1 MLSTWEFGLIRIVKR
16 STITRY
22 DTYIRSDIMGDFSYY
37 QLANGEIVAIDNI
50 TEDWEWWDNEQ

>member
-37 QLANGEIVAIDNI
+37 QLADGEIVAIDNI
-50 TEDWEWWDNEQ
+50 TEDWE